1 MRHKRGE
8 RGASALE
15 MAFIAP
21 VFLLM
26 IFAIIEVALWMHA
39 RDVALAAAR
48 EGVADLR
55 TASAGQQASAFQTSV
70 EAAALQSA
78 RDLGDIVDPRADA
91 VYDQDTGRV
100 VVTVSGGVV
109 DLIPGWNITVSGSA
123 SGLIE
128 NFRPDYGQNGT
139 TVGGDG
145 P

>member
-1 MRHKRGE
+1 
-8 RGASALE
+8 

-48 EGVADLR
+48 EGVSDLR
-55 TASAGQQASAFQTSV
+55 TATAGQQASAFEASV
-70 EAAALQSA
+70 KQAALQSA
-78 RDLGDIVDPRADA
+78 RTLGDIQNPTAEA
-91 VYDQDTGRV
+91 EYDQADGRV
-100 VVTVSGGVV
+100 VVTVSGGVI
-109 DLIPGWNITVSGSA
+109 DLIPGWDLSVSESV

-128 NFRPDYGQNGT
+128 NFRPDYGKDGT
-139 TVGGDG
+139 TVGGSG